1 MESSDSVK
9 WIQRLISKIILNK
22 NDIDRLMNI
31 PHLELC
37 EILNAYGQSKTRLIL
52 LDYDGTLVPIV
63 KIPSAAAPNAEITKM
78 LKQLTSNNRNSV
90 YVISGRDQYTLDKWL
105 GFVPNLGMRYV

>member
-9 WIQRLISKIILNK
+9 WLQRFVSKILLNK
-22 NDIDRLMNI
+22 NDIDKLSNT

-37 EILNAYGQSKTRLIL
+37 EILSAYGQSTTRLIL

-63 KIPSAAAPNAEITKM
+63 KVPSAAAPNSEITKM
-78 LKQLTSNNRNSV
+78 LKQLTSNSRNFV

-105 GFVPNLGMRYV
+105 GFVPNLGMR